1 MSSETLAALR
11 ALAEPT
17 RLRIAAL
24 CAAAE
29 LSVSDL
35 TQVLGQSQPRVSRHL
50 KLMVDAGLLE
60 RHREGSFAM
69 FRLARQGKA
78 WSIADVALAAMAK
91 DQAAAP
97 TDRRRLETLRRER
110 ETRAARY
117 FRDNAAQW
125 DRLRALY
132 IDERDIERRLVTL
145 LTRRRIGLL
154 LDIGTGTGRI
164 LEVAASHAE
173 RGLGVDLSREMLGV
187 ARSNLE
193 RAHIKNCDLRQ
204 ADMYALPLANQS
216 VDAVTVHQ
224 VLHYAE
230 DPAAMIAEAARV
242 LKPGGLIA
250 LADFAPHAL
259 VDLQRDHAHRHLGF
273 ADNQVFGWLSAAGL
287 RPETPIRLPGRQ
299 LNVTIWSAE
308 RPAATLP
315 HARPVH
321 AAKGAGR

>member
-1 MSSETLAALR
+1 MDDTLIALR
-11 ALAEPT
+11 GLAEPT

-50 KLMVDAGLLE
+50 KLMVAAGLLE

-69 FRLARQGKA
+69 FRLARGGKA
-78 WSIADVALAAMAK
+78 GSIAGVALSALAK
-91 DQAAAP
+91 DQAAPQA
-97 TDRRRLETLRRER
+97 DRRRLDALRRER
-110 ETRAARY
+110 ETKAARY

-132 IDERDIERRLVTL
+132 IDERDIERRLVAL
-145 LTRRRIGLL
+145 LARRSIASL

-164 LEVAASHAE
+164 LEVASAHIGH
-173 RGLGVDLSREMLGV
+173 GLGIDQSREMLGV

-193 RAHIKNCDLRQ
+193 RARIKNCDLRQ
-204 ADMYALPLANQS
+204 ADMYALPLPDQS
-216 VDAVTVHQ
+216 VDAVTLHQ

-230 DPAAMIAEAARV
+230 DPAAVIAEAARV
-242 LKPGGLIA
+242 LKPGGLVA

-259 VDLQRDHAHRHLGF
+259 VQLQRDHAHRHLGF
-273 ADNQVFGWLSAAGL
+273 ADNQVFGWLGAAGL
-287 RPETPIRLPGRQ
+287 RPEAPIRLPGEQ
-299 LNVTIWSAE
+299 LNVAIWSAE
-308 RPAATLP
+308 RPRQAAP
-315 HARPVH
+315 IARP
-321 AAKGAGR
+321 AAAARGAGR